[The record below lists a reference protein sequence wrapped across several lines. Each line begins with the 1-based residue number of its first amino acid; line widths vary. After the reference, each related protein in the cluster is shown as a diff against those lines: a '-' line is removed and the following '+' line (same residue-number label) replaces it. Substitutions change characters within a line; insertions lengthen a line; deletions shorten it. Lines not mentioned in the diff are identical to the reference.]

1 MSELDR
7 IAREYLEDISRLDP
21 LSALERG
28 DLRFA
33 SGMTDFS
40 PEGETERAELA
51 IGARRKVEESLQATD
66 SDGTAGAAM
75 TERLGIA
82 IDLFEAGEWMRGL
95 SVFGPQLQIR
105 QTFVQMP
112 TTGESDWLLIAD
124 KLSAVPEAMLRFRRS
139 VAAGLAEGPTVAR
152 RQVLACAAQT
162 RNWSGGGAGP
172 GFFTTLVQAYRGGDS
187 KLAERLTE
195 LGRQADSAYLDFTIY
210 LEKEYAPLAK
220 RQDGVGRE
228 RYQLYCRQYN
238 GLELDLEETYS
249 FGWEELARIEAEMG
263 AVADRIVPGGGVDAA
278 AQLLDQDPARAI
290 EGADN
295 FLAWNQEFLD
305 RTMAELAG
313 THFDIPT
320 PVRRVEAMIAP
331 PGGNPAMYYTP
342 PSSDFTRP
350 GRTWYPTLGRTRFP
364 LWREVSVAYH
374 EGVPGHHLQLAQT
387 CFLEGTLPP
396 FQTLLGGVSGH
407 VEGWALYA
415 ERLMGELGYLE
426 NPDYYLGM
434 LAAHAFRAARVVV
447 DIGLHLDKP
456 IPADQSF
463 HPGKRWSFDL
473 AVAFLMER
481 GRVGHDFALGEVHRY
496 LGVPAQAISY
506 KVGERAW
513 LEVRETARRNWG
525 PQFELKEFHRRALN
539 LGCVGLD
546 QLRRELERPL
556 PA

>member
-66 SDGTAGAAM
+66 SDGTAWAAM

-249 FGWEELARIEAEMG
+249 FGWEELAR
-263 AVADRIVPGGGVDAA
+263 
-278 AQLLDQDPARAI
+278 
-290 EGADN
+290 
-295 FLAWNQEFLD
+295 
-305 RTMAELAG
+305 
-313 THFDIPT
+313 
-320 PVRRVEAMIAP
+320 
-331 PGGNPAMYYTP
+331 
-342 PSSDFTRP
+342 
-350 GRTWYPTLGRTRFP
+350 
-364 LWREVSVAYH
+364 
-374 EGVPGHHLQLAQT
+374 
-387 CFLEGTLPP
+387 
-396 FQTLLGGVSGH
+396 
-407 VEGWALYA
+407 
-415 ERLMGELGYLE
+415 
-426 NPDYYLGM
+426 
-434 LAAHAFRAARVVV
+434 
-447 DIGLHLDKP
+447 
-456 IPADQSF
+456 
-463 HPGKRWSFDL
+463 
-473 AVAFLMER
+473 
-481 GRVGHDFALGEVHRY
+481 
-496 LGVPAQAISY
+496 
-506 KVGERAW
+506 
-513 LEVRETARRNWG
+513 
-525 PQFELKEFHRRALN
+525 
-539 LGCVGLD
+539 
-546 QLRRELERPL
+546 
-556 PA
+556 